1 MVEKFVMDAMRYCE
15 STPRLLWI
23 RLLCLSLFHSTIPF
37 LFQTITSNVRSVCVK
52 ANTFLLS
59 RVLLQMGAA
68 RRKNQGAKDCR
79 CTTIDLM
86 AKHKLLELVPGYNMS
101 RTVILL
107 CVQHRT

>member
-1 MVEKFVMDAMRYCE
+1 MLGKFVMDAMRYCK

-23 RLLCLSLFHSTIPF
+23 RFLRLSLFHSTIRF

-52 ANTFLLS
+52 TKTFLLS
-59 RVLLQMGAA
+59 SVLLQMGAA
-68 RRKNQGAKDCR
+68 RHKNQRAKDCR

-86 AKHKLLELVPGYNMS
+86 AKHKLLELVPSYNMS